1 MLLTDSHLLLK
12 ERMVSAVPSA
22 GAVICDFLLQQS
34 PVATFKCG

>member
-22 GAVICDFLLQQS
+22 GAVICDFFL
-34 PVATFKCG
+34 